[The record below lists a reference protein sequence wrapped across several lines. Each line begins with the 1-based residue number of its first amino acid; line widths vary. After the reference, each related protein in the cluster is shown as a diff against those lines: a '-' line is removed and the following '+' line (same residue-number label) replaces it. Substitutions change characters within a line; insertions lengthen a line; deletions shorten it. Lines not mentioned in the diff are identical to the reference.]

1 VVKHPAIANA
11 QTVRCNFMTDYIYT
25 DNLESKRLRTRKL
38 TLDDVGLWA
47 EFFED
52 KDAIEFLPNIGFPS
66 TKERAKHW
74 IEKQLGRYADN
85 RYGLQALINKD
96 TNEFIGQCG
105 LLAQEVDGEQKVEVG
120 YHIFKKHWGQGY
132 APEAAKLFIDF
143 GFKNNQATSI
153 ISIINTGN
161 VRSQK
166 VALKNSLT
174 KIKQTTWSNLDV
186 FIYQIDKKSST

>member
-1 VVKHPAIANA
+1 LDRKTIGSLCR
-11 QTVRCNFMTDYIYT
+11 Q
-25 DNLESKRLRTRKL
+25 SLRT
-38 TLDDVGLWA
+38 
-47 EFFED
+47 
-52 KDAIEFLPNIGFPS
+52 S
-66 TKERAKHW
+66 T
-74 IEKQLGRYADN
+74 
-85 RYGLQALINKD
+85 LINKD
-96 TNEFIGQCG
+96 TNEFVGQCG

-132 APEAAKLFIDF
+132 APEAAKLFIDY

-166 VALKNSLT
+166 VAHKNSLT